1 MIQYILVQI
10 YLHTSIKVEYQI
22 ITMFTYLRVVRL
34 AAPGRAATGLR
45 ARKAPSATAMA
56 LLHP

>member
-1 MIQYILVQI
+1 MIQYILAQI
-10 YLHTSIKVEYQI
+10 YLHTLIRFHQI
-22 ITMFTYLRVVRL
+22 NMFTYLRVARPD
-34 AAPGRAATGLR
+34 AGPGRAATGLR